1 LLAPL
6 WLVGEDFRVALTW
19 TIDHEARLVDVTAAG
34 SLTPADIKDYLDQI
48 AAAGAMP
55 YAKLFDISAVN
66 SEFSV
71 QELAALGKS
80 IRQYAIDGFGPLG
93 PLAIVA
99 SESHTHLQ
107 AALYADSAGSNRA
120 LQIFR
125 NKEQAKAWLRGRV
138 KSR

>member
-1 LLAPL
+1 M
-6 WLVGEDFRVALTW
+6 ALTW

-125 NKEQAKAWLRGRV
+125 NKEQARAWLRGRV